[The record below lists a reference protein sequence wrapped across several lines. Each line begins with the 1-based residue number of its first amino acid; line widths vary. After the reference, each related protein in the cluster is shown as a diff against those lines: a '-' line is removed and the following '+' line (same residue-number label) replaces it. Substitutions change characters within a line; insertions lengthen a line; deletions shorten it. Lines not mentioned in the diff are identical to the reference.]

1 MNDGFLE
8 IDGFCFYEDDIDFL
22 QQILYNS
29 TETVNFYFDDSQSS
43 ILFPSE
49 SRI

>member
-1 MNDGFLE
+1 MPVFCQDCDDGFLE

-29 TETVNFYFDDSQSS
+29 TEYSS
-43 ILFPSE
+43 KYDIN
-49 SRI
+49 R